1 MNSTL
6 CIIPAR
12 GGSKRL
18 PRKNVRL
25 LGGKPLLAYTV
36 EAALESGVFDAV
48 VVSSD
53 DTEIREVALQ
63 YGADIDERPEALA
76 GDQIRMVEVVEEY
89 VSRPAV
95 KGRFAHVAAMLPTC
109 PFRNADDIRKAM
121 QVYHAQDEGRFL
133 ITTTAYDFPPQL
145 AMEYNVETHDLSMR
159 EPEVYAET
167 TRSQN
172 LKTFVHPNGGLY
184 LGRIDR
190 FLQTRSFFTPPLIS
204 IQMPAER
211 SMDIDYAYQFLM
223 AESFL
228 ESQLLAETQS

>member
-1 MNSTL
+1 MNSTI

-25 LGGKPLLAYTV
+25 LGGKPLLAYSV
-36 EAALESGVFDAV
+36 EAALASGVFDRV

-53 DTEIREVALQ
+53 DEEIREVAKQ
-63 YGADIDERPEALA
+63 YGAEVDERPDELA
-76 GDQIRMVEVVEEY
+76 GDHIRMVEVVEEY
-89 VSRPAV
+89 VNRPAI

-109 PFRNADDIRKAM
+109 PFRNADDIRRAM
-121 QVYHAQDEGRFL
+121 QVYNDQDEGRFL

-145 AMEYNVETHDLSMR
+145 AMVYDPASHHLDMR

-190 FLQTRSFFTPPLIS
+190 FLQTRSFFSPPLIS
-204 IQMPAER
+204 VQMPAER
-211 SMDIDYAYQFLM
+211 SMDIDYEYQFLM

-228 ESQLLAETQS
+228 DSQLLAETQT